1 MFDIKFICAN
11 LKKIKQA
18 CQQKGKSIDLDKLI
32 DLDSKR
38 IKHIQEIDFLRAEKN
53 KISALRNLTDSQI
66 KTAQD
71 IKKRLKKI
79 RIYQKKTEQEINS
92 IIMQIPNLPLD
103 NVPIGSDDSANV
115 IIRERGKKPEFDF
128 KPKNYLEIAEKLDL
142 IDIKRAAKVAG
153 SRFNYLKNKA
163 VLLQFA
169 LSQMIFDLL
178 IPKNFIPI
186 IPPVMIKYGIMQK
199 MGYIDFEKDLAE
211 KYFFE
216 KDNLFLVGTS
226 EQSIGAMHLN
236 EVLRKKALPQRYIG
250 FSTCFRREAGSYGK
264 DVKGILRVHQF
275 DKLEMFSFCEK
286 GKSNK
291 EHQFFLEMEEK
302 IMHFLKIPYR
312 VVQVCTG
319 DLSQPSAATLDI
331 EAWLPGQNRYFE
343 THSCSNCT
351 DFQARRLNI
360 RYRDPVTNKLVFVHT
375 INGTACAMGRM
386 IVAILENYQ
395 QKNGFVKVPKVLQR
409 YCGFKQIK

>member
-142 IDIKRAAKVAG
+142 IDIKRAAKVSG

>member
-53 KISALRNLTDSQI
+53 KISALRNLTDNQI

-153 SRFNYLKNKA
+153 SRFNYLKKKA

>member
-1 MFDIKFICAN
+1 
-11 LKKIKQA
+11 
-18 CQQKGKSIDLDKLI
+18 
-32 DLDSKR
+32 
-38 IKHIQEIDFLRAEKN
+38 
-53 KISALRNLTDSQI
+53 
-66 KTAQD
+66 
-71 IKKRLKKI
+71 
-79 RIYQKKTEQEINS
+79 
-92 IIMQIPNLPLD
+92 MQIPNLPLD

-142 IDIKRAAKVAG
+142 IDIKRAAKVSG

>member
-53 KISALRNLTDSQI
+53 KISALRNLTDNQI